1 MFYFRKSGELH
12 LHERNEL
19 TLVKEEIKMAQNIL
33 ANESTSIDSSRTRV
47 NSSSDSSSNTRVN
60 SSNHSSSNSRGNTSI
75 DSYSSSNNSKLLK
88 GIVIG
93 GMIGGFIAMLDS
105 NTRNKV
111 KDTALTVKD
120 SSMNLISEV
129 KKNPSDVKEQMIDSI
144 KEASQVMKEAI
155 NNAQDLYKRLNTDLI
170 GNVSEVKDITNQT
183 INTAKEAKGEIADIG
198 TKVKEAG
205 STVMD
210 NPVVDAATGSGT
222 VQSK

>member
-1 MFYFRKSGELH
+1 
-12 LHERNEL
+12 
-19 TLVKEEIKMAQNIL
+19 MAQDVL
-33 ANESTSIDSSRTRV
+33 TNESTTND
-47 NSSSDSSSNTRVN
+47 
-60 SSNHSSSNSRGNTSI
+60 SSNSRVNTRI
-75 DSYSSSNNSKLLK
+75 DSSSSSNNSKLMK

-105 NTRNKV
+105 NTRDKV
-111 KDTALTVKD
+111 KDTALTIKD

-129 KKNPSDVKEQMIDSI
+129 KKNPSEVKEQMIDSF

-155 NNAQDLYKRLNTDLI
+155 NNAQNLYERLNNDLI

-183 INTAKEAKGEIADIG
+183 LNTAKEAKGEIAEIG

-210 NPVVDAATGSGT
+210 NPVVDAATH
-222 VQSK
+222 SKLVPSK

>member
-1 MFYFRKSGELH
+1 LFYFRKNRELH

-47 NSSSDSSSNTRVN
+47 NSS
-60 SSNHSSSNSRGNTSI
+60 NHSSSNSRGNTSI
-75 DSYSSSNNSKLLK
+75 DSSSSSNNSKLLK

-105 NTRNKV
+105 DTRNKV

-120 SSMNLISEV
+120 SSMNLVSEV